1 MHLCL
6 FLDPILY
13 SHFYRSVDQT
23 SALLFRPQQH
33 KRSLHQ
39 RMSVENA
46 LCSVAS
52 PFAAEINRIFV
63 F

>member
-1 MHLCL
+1 MA
-6 FLDPILY
+6 FQ
-13 SHFYRSVDQT
+13 RSYIEPVLIYLLT
-23 SALLFRPQQH
+23 KLSGRVLFRPQQH